1 MLNKKN
7 RVKLIGVRFNEE
19 VAKLLFKIC
28 YSRGEDVSDFV
39 RRATLKELANLS
51 YLTSAI
57 KKALGLARRNEG
69 GEELE
74 RRKSSEEYPS

>member
-51 YLTSAI
+51 YLTSDI
-57 KKALGLARRNEG
+57 KKALGLAKKNEW

>member
-1 MLNKKN
+1 MLNRRN

-51 YLTSAI
+51 YLNSDI
-57 KKALGLARRNEG
+57 KKALGLVKRNER
-69 GEELE
+69 GEELDK
-74 RRKSSEEYPS
+74 RKSSEEYLS

>member
-51 YLTSAI
+51 YLTSDI

>member
-51 YLTSAI
+51 YLTSDI
-57 KKALGLARRNEG
+57 KKALGLARRKEG